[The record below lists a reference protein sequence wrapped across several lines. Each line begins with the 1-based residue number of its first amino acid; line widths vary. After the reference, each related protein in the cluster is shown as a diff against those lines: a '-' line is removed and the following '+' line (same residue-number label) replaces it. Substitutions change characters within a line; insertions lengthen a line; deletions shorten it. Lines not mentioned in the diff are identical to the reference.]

1 MMISPRLKNPFFLI
15 GFGMIFLF
23 ALTGFLGY
31 AITEDKT
38 PNSNQIMPEWAGLSP
53 GSKVYYIQKKRTE
66 SRSWNFWLVG
76 DEHQG
81 EILSVLKSDGE
92 STGSDGES
100 TSSASSKQ
108 DAGAAGQTAGS
119 DGESSS
125 SVSSDQTVHGK
136 LNNSVKQDAGAQKD
150 TAYFISQKNGERMAI
165 PRNLYEGNAQVYE
178 RTFWLGSDPFG
189 RDMLSR
195 LIVGTRVSL
204 SIGFLAMALS
214 LLIGVVIGLISGY
227 FGGWVDGVLTW
238 IITVF
243 WSVPTL
249 LIALGL
255 SAFMGK
261 GFYQVLIATGLSTW
275 VEVARV
281 VRGQTMQYKNKEFI
295 LSARITGFSSNH
307 IMFRHILPNL
317 SGSLT
322 VLATTNFAAAI
333 LLEAGL
339 GFLGLG
345 VAPPTAS
352 WGMMVKENIGYLVL
366 DQAYLA
372 ILPGLA
378 IMILVMAFNLLAMG
392 LRNEE

>member
-1 MMISPRLKNPFFLI
+1 MIPQRLKNPFFLV

-23 ALTGFLGY
+23 AVLGFLGY
-31 AITEDKT
+31 GITVDTT
-38 PNSNQIMPEWAGLSP
+38 PNCNQIMPEWAGLSP
-53 GSKVYYIQKKRTE
+53 GSKVYYIQEKRTQPRE
-66 SRSWNFWLVG
+66 WNFWLFG
-76 DEHQG
+76 DENQG
-81 EILSVLKSDGE
+81 EIVSVVNPE
-92 STGSDGES
+92 
-100 TSSASSKQ
+100 AS
-108 DAGAAGQTAGS
+108 G
-119 DGESSS
+119 
-125 SVSSDQTVHGK
+125 
-136 LNNSVKQDAGAQKD
+136 NSISND
-150 TAYFISQKNGERMAI
+150 TAYFISQKNGERLAI
-165 PRNLYEGNAQVYE
+165 PRKQWENNAQVYE

-195 LIVGTRVSL
+195 LIIGTRVSL
-204 SIGFLAMALS
+204 TIGFLAMALS
-214 LLIGVVIGLISGY
+214 LIIGAVVGLVAGY
-227 FGGWVDGVLTW
+227 FGGWVDTILTW
-238 IITVF
+238 FITVF

-249 LIALGL
+249 LIALGM
-255 SAFMGK
+255 SFFMGK
-261 GFYQVLIATGLSTW
+261 GFYQVLLATGLSTW

-281 VRGQTMQYKNKEFI
+281 VRGQAMQYKNKEFI
-295 LSARITGFSSNH
+295 LSARITGFSSWH
-307 IMFRHILPNL
+307 IMFKHILPNL

-372 ILPGLA
+372 ILPGVA

-392 LRNEE
+392 LRDEDANQ

>member
-76 DEHQG
+76 DEQQG

-92 STGSDGES
+92 STSSDGQS
-100 TSSASSKQ
+100 TSSASSK
-108 DAGAAGQTAGS
+108 
-119 DGESSS
+119 
-125 SVSSDQTVHGK
+125 
-136 LNNSVKQDAGAQKD
+136 LDAGAQMD

-392 LRNEE
+392 LRSEE